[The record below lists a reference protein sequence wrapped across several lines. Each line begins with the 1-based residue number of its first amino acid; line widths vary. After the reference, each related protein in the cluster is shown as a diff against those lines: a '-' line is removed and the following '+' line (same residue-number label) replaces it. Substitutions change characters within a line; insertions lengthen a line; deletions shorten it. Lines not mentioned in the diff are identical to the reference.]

1 MIPKKK
7 KKLIKK
13 KTSTVNVKG
22 LMVRNEGGLQSSLA
36 HLVHTVENDH
46 AKLSDNFWTQTT
58 RLQTRLKISPQAY
71 YYS

>member
-1 MIPKKK
+1 
-7 KKLIKK
+7 
-13 KTSTVNVKG
+13 
-22 LMVRNEGGLQSSLA
+22 MVRNEGGLQSSLA